1 MNNSKEII
9 KNREIVNEMEESYL
23 DYAMSVIVSRALP
36 DVRDGLKPVHRRILY
51 AMNQLGLRHNV
62 KYRKS
67 ALVVGDV
74 LGKYHPHGDT
84 AVYDTMVRMAQDFS
98 FRYPLVDG
106 QGNFG
111 SMDGDNAAAMRYTEC
126 RMAKISEEI
135 LADIE
140 KETVNFVDNYDS
152 SRQEPQVMPSRL
164 PQLLLN
170 GTMGIAVGMATN
182 IPPHNLGE
190 LSDALIL
197 LLDNPD
203 ANVEEL
209 MEFIKGPDFP
219 TGGTIYNRQDILQAY
234 ATGKGRIV
242 TRADAQ
248 IEETKKGHRI
258 IVREITYQSNKAQTI
273 IKIADLAKS
282 GKLDGI
288 RDIRDESDK
297 DGVRI
302 VIELKRDAHPN
313 KVLNKL
319 YLLTDLQKAFN
330 VNMLALVDGIQP
342 KVLGLKDVMEYF
354 LEHRK
359 VVVRR
364 RTEFELKRAKE
375 RMHILEGLKKA
386 LDHIDEV
393 IATIK
398 KSKTKEEAHA
408 NLMKKFKFSDLQ
420 TTAILEM
427 RLQTL
432 AGLERKKI
440 EDELEEKRKL
450 IEQLEAILASEKLLK
465 EVIKKEILE
474 VREKYADP
482 RRTKVMARGIK
493 DFSAEDLI
501 PQEDTMVV
509 VTMGGY
515 IKRINPK
522 GYHSQHRGGK
532 GVTGGTH
539 KIDDTIRH
547 MFITD
552 THANILFFTSL
563 GRVFQL
569 KAYELPEFSR
579 TARGQALVNFL
590 NLNSEEKISAI
601 ISLSS
606 GDLPEYFFFVT
617 KKGVVKKTERVAYD
631 TVRRSGL
638 IAIRLKKGDEL
649 CWVVGCNKEDEVVL
663 VSSLGQSIRF
673 EEKEARQMGRS
684 AAGVRGMKLREQDYI
699 VGISIYQE
707 KEDTGMLLN
716 VSENG
721 IGKFTRLREYR
732 KQKRGGSGIRTLKV
746 TAKTGPLVMAQIA
759 NTTVR
764 SKDDLILTSKDGQV
778 IRTPLKNVPI
788 LGRNTQGVKIIR
800 LNQGDKMATGDII
813 EKEEENGSGISQNQK
828 ENGQSPTKNENQNNL
843 PASEDTLPAK

>member
-1 MNNSKEII
+1 MDNKKEII

-126 RMAKISEEI
+126 RMARISEEI
-135 LADIE
+135 LVDIE
-140 KETVNFVDNYDS
+140 KETVDFVDNYDA
-152 SRQEPQVMPSRL
+152 SRKEPRVMPSRL

-190 LSDALIL
+190 VADASVH
-197 LLDNPD
+197 LLDNPE
-203 ANVEEL
+203 ASVEDL
-209 MEFIKGPDFP
+209 MEFVKGPDFP

-234 ATGKGRIV
+234 ATGKGRIII
-242 TRADAQ
+242 RADAQ

-258 IVREITYQSNKAQTI
+258 IVKEITYQSNKAQTI
-273 IKIADLAKS
+273 IKIAELAKS
-282 GKLDGI
+282 GKIEGI

-313 KVLNKL
+313 KILNKL
-319 YLLTDLQKAFN
+319 YLLTDLQKSFN

-342 KVLGLKDVMEYF
+342 KVLGLKDVIEYF

-364 RTEFELKRAKE
+364 RTEFDLRKAKE
-375 RMHILEGLKKA
+375 RLHILEGLKKA

-398 KSKTKEEAHA
+398 KSKTKEEAHV

-420 TTAILEM
+420 ASAILEM

-440 EDELEEKRKL
+440 EDEIEEKLKL
-450 IEQLEAILASEKLLK
+450 IEHLEAILASEELLK
-465 EVIKKEILE
+465 GVIKDEILE
-474 VREKYADP
+474 VREKYADS

-509 VTMGGY
+509 VTKGGY
-515 IKRINPK
+515 IKRMNPK
-522 GYHSQHRGGK
+522 SYRSQHRGGK
-532 GVTGGTH
+532 GVMGGAH
-539 KIDDTIRH
+539 KSEDTIRH

-552 THANILFFTSL
+552 THADILFFTSL

-579 TARGQALVNFL
+579 IAKGQALVNFL
-590 NLNSEEKISAI
+590 NLSSEEKISAI

-606 GDLPEYFFFVT
+606 NNLPEYYFFVT

-649 CWVVGCNKEDEVVL
+649 SWVVGCGKGDEVIL

-673 EEKEARQMGRS
+673 EEREARQMGRS
-684 AAGVRGMKLREQDYI
+684 AAGVRGMRLRDKDHI
-699 VGISIYQE
+699 VGIGIIKQD
-707 KEDTGMLLN
+707 EDKRILLN

-721 IGKFTRLREYR
+721 IGKFTKLSEYR
-732 KQKRGGSGIRTLKV
+732 KQKRGGSGIRTMRV
-746 TAKTGPLVMAQIA
+746 TPKTGQLVMAQLT
-759 NTTVR
+759 N
-764 SKDDLILTSKDGQV
+764 KDLRLKNDLILSSMDGQV
-778 IRTPLKNVPI
+778 IRTPMNKIPV

-800 LNQGDKMATGDII
+800 LNNNDKVSSGDII
-813 EKEEENGSGISQNQK
+813 ETEKENVIENGNIAPSP
-828 ENGQSPTKNENQNNL
+828 ENSESTKTQ
-843 PASEDTLPAK
+843 

>member
-1 MNNSKEII
+1 MDNSKETI
-9 KNREIVNEMEESYL
+9 KNRELVNEMEESYL

-126 RMAKISEEI
+126 RMTRIAEEMI
-135 LADIE
+135 ADIE
-140 KETVNFVDNYDS
+140 KDTVDFVDNYDA
-152 SRQEPQVMPSRL
+152 SRKEPKVMPSKL

-190 LSDALIL
+190 VADALIHL
-197 LLDNPD
+197 LENPD
-203 ANVEEL
+203 ASVEEL
-209 MEFIKGPDFP
+209 IEYVKGPDFP
-219 TGGTIYNRQDILQAY
+219 TGGTIFNRQDILQAY

-242 TRADAQ
+242 TRAQAE

-258 IVREITYQSNKAQTI
+258 VVREIAYQTNKAQTI
-273 IKIADLAKS
+273 IKIADLAKT
-282 GKLDGI
+282 GRIEGI

-302 VIELKRDAHPN
+302 VVELRKDAHPN

-319 YLLTDLQKAFN
+319 FLLTDLQKAFN

-364 RTEFELKRAKE
+364 RTEFDLKKARE
-375 RMHILEGLKKA
+375 RVHILEGLKKA
-386 LDHIDEV
+386 LDFIDEV
-393 IATIK
+393 IKTIRG
-398 KSKTKEEAHA
+398 SKTKEEAHR

-420 TTAILEM
+420 STAILEM
-427 RLQTL
+427 KLQTL

-440 EDELEEKRKL
+440 EEELEEKKKL
-450 IEQLEAILASEKLLK
+450 IAQLEAILASEKLLK
-465 EVIKKEILE
+465 DEIKKEILE
-474 VREKYADP
+474 IKEQYASP

-509 VTMGGY
+509 VTHSGY
-515 IKRINPK
+515 IKRMSPK
-522 GYHSQHRGGK
+522 NYRSQHRGGK
-532 GVTGGTH
+532 GVMGGAH
-539 KIDDTIRH
+539 KIDDTVSH

-601 ISLSS
+601 ISLSAQN
-606 GDLPEYFFFVT
+606 LPKYFFFVT

-649 CWVVGCNKEDEVVL
+649 CWVKGSNDNDEIVL
-663 VSSLGQSIRF
+663 VSSLGQAIHF
-673 EEKEARQMGRS
+673 DDKEARPMGRS
-684 AAGVRGMKLREQDYI
+684 AAGVRGMKLKEKDYI
-699 VGISIYQE
+699 VGINIAQ
-707 KEDTGMLLN
+707 KEENKEILLN
-716 VSENG
+716 ISENG
-721 IGKFTRLREYR
+721 IGKFSRLSEYR
-732 KQKRGGSGIRTLKV
+732 KQKRGGSGIRTMRV
-746 TAKTGPLVMAQIA
+746 TGKTGQLVMARLISPEI
-759 NTTVR
+759 R
-764 SKDDLILTSKDGQV
+764 EKDDLILTSSDGQV
-778 IRTPLKNVPI
+778 IRTPMSSIPV
-788 LGRNTQGVKIIR
+788 LGRNTQGVRILK
-800 LNQGDKMATGDII
+800 LKSGDKVASGDMI
-813 EKEEENGSGISQNQK
+813 ETE
-828 ENGQSPTKNENQNNL
+828 PANES
-843 PASEDTLPAK
+843 A

>member
-1 MNNSKEII
+1 MPNEII

-51 AMNQLGLRHNV
+51 AMHQLGLRHNV

-126 RMAKISEEI
+126 RMTRVAEEM
-135 LADIE
+135 LLDIE
-140 KETVNFVDNYDS
+140 KETVDFIDNYDA
-152 SRQEPQVMPSRL
+152 SRKEPKVMPSRM

-190 LSDALIL
+190 VVDGLIH
-197 LLDNPD
+197 LLDNPETS
-203 ANVEEL
+203 VEEL
-209 MEFIKGPDFP
+209 MEYIKGPDFP
-219 TGGTIYNRQDILQAY
+219 TGGTIFNRQDILQAY
-234 ATGKGRIV
+234 ATGKGRII
-242 TRADAQ
+242 TRAQAE

-258 IVREITYQSNKAQTI
+258 IVKEIAYQTNKAQTI
-273 IKIADLAKS
+273 IKIAELAKS
-282 GKLDGI
+282 GKLEGI

-302 VIELKRDAHPN
+302 VVELKRDAHPN
-313 KVLNKL
+313 KILNKL

-342 KVLGLKDVMEYF
+342 KVLGLKDVMEFF

-364 RTEFELKRAKE
+364 RTEFDLRKARE
-375 RMHILEGLKKA
+375 RLHILEGLKKA
-386 LDHIDEV
+386 LDFIDKI
-393 IATIK
+393 IAEIK
-398 KSKTKEEAHA
+398 KSKTKEDAHR
-408 NLMKKFKFSDLQ
+408 NLMKKFKFSALQ

-427 RLQTL
+427 KLQTL

-440 EDELEEKRKL
+440 EDELLEKQKL
-450 IEQLEAILASEKLLK
+450 IAEFEAILASEKLLK
-465 EVIKKEILE
+465 GVIKKEILE
-474 VREKYADP
+474 IKEQYADP
-482 RRTKVMARGIK
+482 RKTKVMARGIK

-501 PQEDTMVV
+501 PQEDTMIVV
-509 VTMGGY
+509 SRSGY
-515 IKRINPK
+515 IKRMNPK
-522 GYHSQHRGGK
+522 SYRSQHRGGK
-532 GVTGGTH
+532 GVMGGAH
-539 KIDDTIRH
+539 KADDTISH

-552 THANILFFTSL
+552 THADILFFTSL

-579 TARGQALVNFL
+579 VARGQALVNFL
-590 NLNSEEKISAI
+590 NLSSEEKISAI
-601 ISLSS
+601 ITLSNK
-606 GDLPEYFFFVT
+606 DLSEYFFFVT
-617 KKGVVKKTERVAYD
+617 KKGVVKKTERSAFD

-638 IAIRLKKGDEL
+638 IAIRLKKDDEL
-649 CWVVGCNKEDEVVL
+649 CWVVGSDKNDEVVL
-663 VSSLGQSIRF
+663 VSAFGQSIRF
-673 EEKEARQMGRS
+673 NEKEVRSMGRA
-684 AAGVRGMKLREQDYI
+684 AAGVRGMKLREKDYI
-699 VGISIYQE
+699 VGISVAQE
-707 KEDTGMLLN
+707 NEEKRLLLN
-716 VSENG
+716 ISENG
-721 IGKFTRLREYR
+721 IGKFSRLSEYR
-732 KQKRGGSGIRTLKV
+732 KQRRGGSGIRTMRV
-746 TAKTGPLVMAQIA
+746 TGKTGQLVIAQIT
-759 NTTVR
+759 NLETR
-764 SKDDLILTSKDGQV
+764 ERNDLILTSLEGQV
-778 IRTPLKNVPI
+778 IRTPMKKIPV
-788 LGRNTQGVKIIR
+788 LGRNTQGVRIIK
-800 LNQGDKMATGDII
+800 LNSGDKAVSGDVI
-813 EKEEENGSGISQNQK
+813 ETESANDNQK
-828 ENGQSPTKNENQNNL
+828 T
-843 PASEDTLPAK
+843 D

>member
-36 DVRDGLKPVHRRILY
+36 DVRDGLKPVHRRILF
-51 AMNQLGLRHNV
+51 AMHQLGLRHNV

-126 RMAKISEEI
+126 RMARISEEI
-135 LADIE
+135 MVDIE
-140 KETVNFVDNYDS
+140 KETVDFVDNYDA
-152 SRQEPQVMPSRL
+152 SRKEPRVTPSRL

-190 LSDALIL
+190 VADASIHL
-197 LLDNPD
+197 LKNPD
-203 ANVEEL
+203 ASVEDL

-234 ATGKGRIV
+234 ATGKGRIM

-258 IVREITYQSNKAQTI
+258 IVREITYQTNKAQTI

-282 GKLDGI
+282 GKIEGI

-313 KVLNKL
+313 KILNKL

-342 KVLGLKDVMEYF
+342 KVLGLKDVIEYF
-354 LEHRK
+354 LAHRK
-359 VVVRR
+359 EVVRR
-364 RTEFELKRAKE
+364 RTEFDLRKAKE
-375 RMHILEGLKKA
+375 RMHILEGLQKA

-408 NLMKKFKFSDLQ
+408 NLIKKFKFSTLQ
-420 TTAILEM
+420 ASAILEM

-440 EDELEEKRKL
+440 DDELEEKRKL
-450 IEQLEAILASEKLLK
+450 VEHLEAILASEELLK
-465 EVIKKEILE
+465 GVIRDEILE
-474 VREKYADP
+474 VKEKYADP
-482 RRTKVMARGIK
+482 RRTKVMSRGIK

-509 VTMGGY
+509 VTKSGY
-515 IKRINPK
+515 IKRMNPK
-522 GYHSQHRGGK
+522 AYRSQHRGGK
-532 GVTGGTH
+532 GVMGGTH
-539 KIDDTIRH
+539 KTDDTIRH

-552 THANILFFTSL
+552 THADILFFTSL

-579 TARGQALVNFL
+579 TAKGQALVNFL
-590 NLNSEEKISAI
+590 NLSSEEKISAI
-601 ISLSS
+601 ISLAT
-606 GDLPEYFFFVT
+606 GNLPDYYFFVT
-617 KKGVVKKTERVAYD
+617 KKGVVKKTERVEYD

-638 IAIRLKKGDEL
+638 IAIRLKKDDEL
-649 CWVVGCNKEDEVVL
+649 SWVVGCNKNDEVIL
-663 VSSLGQSIRF
+663 VSSFGQSVRF
-673 EEKEARQMGRS
+673 DEKEARQMGRS
-684 AAGVRGMKLREQDYI
+684 AAGVRGMRLKEKDYI
-699 VGISIYQE
+699 VGIGILKPGEE
-707 KEDTGMLLN
+707 KKILLN

-721 IGKFTRLREYR
+721 IGKFTKLSEYR
-732 KQKRGGSGIRTLKV
+732 KQKRGGSGIRTMRI
-746 TAKTGPLVMAQIA
+746 TPKTGQLVMAQLTNSEMRKI
-759 NTTVR
+759 N
-764 SKDDLILTSKDGQV
+764 DLILTSMDGQV
-778 IRTPLKNVPI
+778 IRTPMGSIPVS
-788 LGRNTQGVKIIR
+788 GRNTQGVKIIR
-800 LNQGDKMATGDII
+800 LGAGDKVSSGDII
-813 EKEEENGSGISQNQK
+813 ETEKEIGDGNGTIPEIVTEDSKVEGSDNTETQK
-828 ENGQSPTKNENQNNL
+828 KE
-843 PASEDTLPAK
+843 

>member
-1 MNNSKEII
+1 MNTSKEII

-51 AMNQLGLRHNV
+51 AMHQLGLRHNV

-84 AVYDTMVRMAQDFS
+84 AVYDTMVRMAQNFS

-135 LADIE
+135 LSDIE
-140 KETVNFVDNYDS
+140 KDTVNFVDNYDA
-152 SRQEPQVMPSRL
+152 SRKEPQVMPSRL

-190 LSDALIL
+190 LADALIL
-197 LLDNPD
+197 LLDNPE
-203 ANVEEL
+203 AGVPEL

-219 TGGTIYNRQDILQAY
+219 TGGTIFNRQDILQAY
-234 ATGKGRIV
+234 ATGKGKIL

-258 IVREITYQSNKAQTI
+258 VVREITYQSNKAQTI
-273 IKIADLAKS
+273 IKIAELAKS
-282 GKLDGI
+282 GKLEGI

-313 KVLNKL
+313 KILNKL

-364 RTEFELKRAKE
+364 RTEYELARAKE

-398 KSKTKEEAHA
+398 KSKTKEEAHV

-420 TTAILEM
+420 ATAILEM

-432 AGLERKKI
+432 AGLERQKI

-450 IEQLEAILASEKLLK
+450 IAQLEAILASEKLLK
-465 EVIKKEILE
+465 GVIKQEILE
-474 VREKYADP
+474 VKEKYADA

-509 VTMGGY
+509 VTKSGY
-515 IKRINPK
+515 IKRMNPK
-522 GYHSQHRGGK
+522 TYRVQHRGGK
-532 GVTGGTH
+532 GVMGGAH
-539 KIDDTIRH
+539 KTDDVIQH
-547 MFITD
+547 MFVTD
-552 THANILFFTSL
+552 THADILFFTTL

-579 TARGQALVNFL
+579 TAKGQALVNFL
-590 NLNSEEKISAI
+590 NLGAEEKISAI

-606 GDLPEYFFFVT
+606 GNLPEYFFFVT
-617 KKGVVKKTERVAYD
+617 KKGVVKKTERSAYD

-649 CWVVGCNKEDEVVL
+649 SWVMGSNPGDEILL
-663 VSSLGQSIRF
+663 VSSYGQSIRF
-673 EEKEARQMGRS
+673 DEKEARPMGRS
-684 AAGVRGMKLREQDYI
+684 AAGVRGMRLKEKDYI
-699 VGISIYQE
+699 VGISVSQE
-707 KEDTGMLLN
+707 QEDRGILLN

-721 IGKFTRLREYR
+721 IGKFTKMAEYR
-732 KQKRGGSGIRTLKV
+732 KQKRGGSGIRTMRV
-746 TAKTGPLVMAQIA
+746 TPKTGQLVMAQLI
-759 NTTVR
+759 NTEAR
-764 SKDDLILTSKDGQV
+764 RNDDLILTSTEGQV
-778 IRTPLKNVPI
+778 IRTPMKSIPV

-813 EKEEENGSGISQNQK
+813 EKEK
-828 ENGQSPTKNENQNNL
+828 ENGNS
-843 PASEDTLPAK
+843 